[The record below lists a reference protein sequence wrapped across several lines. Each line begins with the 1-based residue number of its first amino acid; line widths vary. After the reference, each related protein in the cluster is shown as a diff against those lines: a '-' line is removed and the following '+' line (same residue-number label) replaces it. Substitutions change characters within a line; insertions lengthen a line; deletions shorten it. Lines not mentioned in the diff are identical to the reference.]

1 MARLTS
7 NPTPTCFMTRS
18 RMDGR
23 ISFEEKN
30 VFMVGSTAFIA
41 VACAAIKSAWNPSQF
56 TWHSSFPCFVASAR
70 THTHTRTTHQIQ
82 FGTNQNGQRLRRGSA
97 PRLE

>member
-70 THTHTRTTHQIQ
+70 THTHAQPIKFNSERIKTANACA
-82 FGTNQNGQRLRRGSA
+82 GGA
-97 PRLE
+97 PPA